1 MEEEMRFSLLS
12 EKAIT
17 ISFKQEVSL
26 QSQQRVMSLKHRLE
40 TENWNWQIEVVPSYC
55 SVTVFVGPSFY
66 QNHKSLIN
74 FFESYFSTRII
85 QEKDPLQFVKKAKE
99 IPVVYDG
106 EDLEFVAD
114 YTSLSVDEII
124 DLHAKAE
131 YTVAMIGFL
140 PGFPYL
146 VGMDDRLFVPR
157 RETPRLKVQRGS
169 VGLAGLQTGIY
180 PFESP
185 GGWQIIGKTSTK
197 LFDIEQLS
205 FLKIG
210 DKLRFVPV

>member
-1 MEEEMRFSLLS
+1 M
-12 EKAIT
+12 
-17 ISFKQEVSL
+17 
-26 QSQQRVMSLKHRLE
+26 
-40 TENWNWQIEVVPSYC
+40 
-55 SVTVFVGPSFY
+55 
-66 QNHKSLIN
+66 
-74 FFESYFSTRII
+74 
-85 QEKDPLQFVKKAKE
+85 
-99 IPVVYDG
+99 VYDG

-114 YTSLSVDEII
+114 YTNLSVDEII

-157 RETPRLKVQRGS
+157 RETPRLKVQKGS

-197 LFDIEQLS
+197 LFDIEHLS